1 MKRTFAAV
9 ITAVTASTSIW
20 LAASASADAA
30 TVAHAKPK
38 PPPAPS
44 AALHVVPR
52 WTYLHGGKLAVIA
65 TCSERRDLRVVSSTM
80 LPHPVVLRKGG
91 NLLIKI
97 GNKTNPGKYVITLW
111 CANSHHLIDA
121 LDVKQVKIYKRF
133 GRFKQ
138 PAPPGLPK
146 HFKANVTIT
155 AGPPAPARNARGKK
169 KHH

>member
-1 MKRTFAAV
+1 M
-9 ITAVTASTSIW
+9 
-20 LAASASADAA
+20 
-30 TVAHAKPK
+30 
-38 PPPAPS
+38 
-44 AALHVVPR
+44 PR

-133 GRFKQ
+133 GRFNCSRRR
-138 PAPPGLPK
+138 PACRE

-169 KHH
+169 KQPLSRKGPPCRLRPADGRQSVPPAPRPRAAGEDVRG